1 VFTFGHGNMLGC
13 AALIIDMS
21 SKYRVSNS
29 CTPSTTYFGNS
40 YNNRNSEHNTSTS
53 QVFVDHITVE
63 DNIAPILVRILVVDD
78 EPDINLVIKI
88 MLERQK
94 GFRVI
99 SFVDPDL
106 ALQSFTPGLYDL
118 LLLDIKSPNMNG
130 IDLYNKIRKI
140 DENIKVCFMSANKY
154 YYEEFRNQLTSSA
167 ETNPSFLQKPFR
179 YEELLRSVNKMM
191 A

>member
-1 VFTFGHGNMLGC
+1 MM
-13 AALIIDMS
+13 IDMS
-21 SKYRVSNS
+21 SNYQVSNS
-29 CTPSTTYFGNS
+29 CTPSTTYFGNT
-40 YNNRNSEHNTSTS
+40 YNNRNSEHDTSTS
-53 QVFVDHITVE
+53 QVFVDDRVTVE
-63 DNIAPILVRILVVDD
+63 DNTAPILVRILVVDD

-94 GFRVI
+94 GFRVN
-99 SFVDPDL
+99 SFDDPDL
-106 ALQSFTPGLYDL
+106 ALQSFKPGLYDL
-118 LLLDIKSPNMNG
+118 LLLDIKTPNMNG
-130 IDLYNKIRKI
+130 IDLYIKVRKI

-167 ETNPSFLQKPFR
+167 ETNLSFLQKPFR